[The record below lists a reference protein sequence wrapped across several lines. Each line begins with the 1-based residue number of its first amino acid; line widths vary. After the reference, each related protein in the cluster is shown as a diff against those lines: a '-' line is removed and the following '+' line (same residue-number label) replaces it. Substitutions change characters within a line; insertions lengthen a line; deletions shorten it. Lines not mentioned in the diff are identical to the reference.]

1 MDIYLLSRASGAG
14 SPTNRMGSDK
24 TQDQRSFGPS
34 TGGPD
39 LQGSLQP
46 AELGNHLDK
55 NLKRTNRTPDSPYF
69 SLRQGEPGTSQYFEK
84 LL

>member
-1 MDIYLLSRASGAG
+1 MVNYILCNALDAIFEIYIVTYQRGG
-14 SPTNRMGSDK
+14 SPTNRTGGDK
-24 TQDQRSFGPS
+24 TRDQRSFGPS

-55 NLKRTNRTPDSPYF
+55 V
-69 SLRQGEPGTSQYFEK
+69 
-84 LL
+84 